1 MLNARKL
8 LAAVLALL
16 VAFTSVLA
24 VVPSAKAEAI
34 TTIVVYIGKNPI
46 FQGRKYAQRT

>member
-8 LAAVLALL
+8 LTAVLALL

-24 VVPSAKAEAI
+24 AVPSAKAESI
-34 TTIVVYIGKNPI
+34 TTIVVYIGKNT
-46 FQGRKYAQRT
+46 GTVNGKTTTL

>member
-8 LAAVLALL
+8 LAIVLVLL

-24 VVPSAKAEAI
+24 AVPGAKAS
-34 TTIVVYIGKNPI
+34 
-46 FQGRKYAQRT
+46 R